1 MANRPLCGLDD
12 LQLVFVV
19 PDAAKNEKIIDVGR
33 INFHRYSYSSEYLSE
48 LILSTSVILIIILIR
63 KRFVGGGQCFEGF
76 DL

>member
-19 PDAAKNEKIIDVGR
+19 ADAAKNERIIDVGR

-48 LILSTSVILIIILIR
+48 LILSTSVILIILIR
-63 KRFVGGGQCFEGF
+63 KRFVDSALKAVTF
-76 DL
+76 L